1 MEYLFSEVVST
12 FAILS
17 FGDEKFWFQ
26 LHALLLCLPAKLAD
40 HFAGQ
45 IVEDRSKSVPTFGRP
60 CSVVYLV
67 LFRELFSLLG
77 KGLAEIALVAYEIN
91 ALLGNV
97 LGECLVNVVVA
108 FL

>member
-1 MEYLFSEVVST
+1 MKYLFLEVVST

-17 FGDEKFWFQ
+17 FSDEQFWFE
-26 LHALLLCLPAKLAD
+26 LHALLFCLSAKLTD

-45 IVEDRSKSVPTFGRP
+45 IVEDWGQSVPTFGRP

-67 LFRELFSLLG
+67 LFGELFPLFG
-77 KGLAEIALVAYEIN
+77 IDLAEIALVADKIN
-91 ALLGNV
+91 ALLGYV